1 MNKIKSFILS
11 IITSIA
17 LWSSY
22 NILDDLKHFK
32 FYTLYNSNML
42 LLGLICVLFIY
53 LYNKNKDI
61 KVNKSKIIASIIF
74 AVFMIIGEV
83 CNTYGD
89 ISVAFNHYLNII
101 YTIIKFI
108 GYFNA
113 FKLMFIYLDKVIP
126 KLDNNP
132 LKPKKSIFKWYID
145 KLTKYPFRTS
155 FVTLLILFSI
165 YMIAFYPLVLSPDP
179 RDQIYMFLGIPTEHN
194 EWVIMRNPN
203 VLITNHHPILQ
214 TYLIGGCLSI
224 GRYFGND
231 NFGLFIYTIIQTLI
245 YASILAYTIKFMKDH
260 KISNKYYFIV
270 LLIYLLV
277 PMYAF
282 FTVSAVKDTLYTGF
296 TILFVLWL
304 YDIVENYMNKKI
316 NIKYLI
322 YVFFVMLLMCLFR
335 NNGIYLCLLTLPIL
349 LIINK
354 CNRVKI
360 LLLILTLFGSM
371 QVFNKVIIPALGVS
385 DGSIREALSIPFQQ
399 TARLVKY
406 NESIIEESDK
416 EIIDKVLVYETL
428 GDRYDPNLS
437 DPVKNKFNPNATKE
451 DLFNYLKVWF
461 KYLFKDPLCYI
472 NATLD
477 NTFGFIYP
485 NVHRWYLYYDYWDD
499 LVDPNIVDYHFNDS
513 TWWLRVPLTNYGET
527 FPFIPLVGLLSNI
540 GASCWMVI
548 ILNVYLVNKKTKK
561 YILVLIPLYLSILI
575 CIAGPA
581 NAYFRYVMPYMFAL
595 PVLTC
600 LFINKVKEVNDEK
613 K

>member
-1 MNKIKSFILS
+1 
-11 IITSIA
+11 
-17 LWSSY
+17 
-22 NILDDLKHFK
+22 
-32 FYTLYNSNML
+32 
-42 LLGLICVLFIY
+42 
-53 LYNKNKDI
+53 
-61 KVNKSKIIASIIF
+61 
-74 AVFMIIGEV
+74 
-83 CNTYGD
+83 
-89 ISVAFNHYLNII
+89 
-101 YTIIKFI
+101 
-108 GYFNA
+108 
-113 FKLMFIYLDKVIP
+113 
-126 KLDNNP
+126 
-132 LKPKKSIFKWYID
+132 
-145 KLTKYPFRTS
+145 
-155 FVTLLILFSI
+155 
-165 YMIAFYPLVLSPDP
+165 
-179 RDQIYMFLGIPTEHN
+179 
-194 EWVIMRNPN
+194 
-203 VLITNHHPILQ
+203 
-214 TYLIGGCLSI
+214 
-224 GRYFGND
+224 
-231 NFGLFIYTIIQTLI
+231 
-245 YASILAYTIKFMKDH
+245 MKDH

-304 YDIVENYMNKKI
+304 YDIVENYMDKKI

-354 CNRVKI
+354 CNRLKI

-461 KYLFKDPLCYI
+461 KYLLKDPLCYI

-548 ILNVYLVNKKTKK
+548 ILNIYLVNKKTKK